1 MKGNSKLVALF
12 YCIFCFYNL
21 GQTLM
26 TYFVNYAELAFVK
39 ENFTPVM
46 TVFNDKMW
54 FFSTLPAILTLFI
67 TIVLLWQT
75 PKYLTKWM
83 IFLSV
88 GLTTVYVIVNIWYIQ
103 PIHASMI
110 KQGFLTE
117 ILSLAFN
124 FQVIPAVLQSLLALW
139 LLNEYFAHVKPLARW
154 SFLIVFIL
162 AWFTMGTGTIESF
175 VAYPI
180 WREVGANDWL
190 AFRGA
195 VTAPVFFGIYLI
207 PGYLPM
213 ILAIL
218 MFWFRPVG
226 IPRWSVGAIIGLII
240 IVFVVTAIYFVPD
253 IQMQLDKAYSQNLID
268 DLIKNDFL
276 YRGWAAY
283 LYVFLTAWMFMK
295 VETV

>member
-1 MKGNSKLVALF
+1 
-12 YCIFCFYNL
+12 
-21 GQTLM
+21 
-26 TYFVNYAELAFVK
+26 
-39 ENFTPVM
+39 
-46 TVFNDKMW
+46 
-54 FFSTLPAILTLFI
+54 
-67 TIVLLWQT
+67 
-75 PKYLTKWM
+75 
-83 IFLSV
+83 
-88 GLTTVYVIVNIWYIQ
+88 VYVIVNIWYIQ

-110 KQGFLTE
+110 KQGFLNE
-117 ILSLAFN
+117 ILSFAFN
-124 FQVIPAVLQSLLALW
+124 FQVIPAVLQSLLAVW
-139 LLNEYFAHVKPLARW
+139 LLNEYFANVKPLARW

-190 AFRGA
+190 AFRVA
-195 VTAPVFFGIYLI
+195 VTTPVFFGIYLI

-213 ILAIL
+213 ILSIL
-218 MFWFRPVG
+218 MFWFRPTG

-253 IQMQLDKAYSQNLID
+253 IQMQLDKGYSQKLID

-283 LYVFLTAWMFMK
+283 LYVGLTAWLFMK
-295 VETV
+295 VETA